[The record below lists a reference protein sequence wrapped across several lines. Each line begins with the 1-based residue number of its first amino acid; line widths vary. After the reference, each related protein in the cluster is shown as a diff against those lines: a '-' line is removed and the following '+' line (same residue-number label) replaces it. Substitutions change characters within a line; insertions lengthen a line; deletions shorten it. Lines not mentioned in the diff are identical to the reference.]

1 MKGFR
6 LLLLRQIGTQLR
18 TTEWRALLFATW
30 IAIALATLL
39 ALLGDRLER
48 GLLRESAAML
58 GADLVLSSQ
67 RPINLERL
75 EQARTAGLETTEVA
89 QFPSMIHVDDQMM
102 LVSVRAATPP
112 YPLRGQIRTQPEQPT
127 QMPPPGEVWVE
138 ARILSQLGLTTGD
151 IITLGY
157 SELRIGAEILSSPDR
172 GTGFRSFSP
181 QLVMHSD
188 DLEATGILAPGSR
201 AQFRLLIAGPAELLE
216 AFEIQLQDSL
226 SSDERLFSLR
236 SDQPMTGAA
245 LGSALSYLKLTALIA
260 LLLAA
265 LTIFLSL
272 RRFSLG
278 QHKRCA
284 LLLSLGMRAND
295 LIKLYLCQLLIAWL
309 ALSLLGT
316 LTGILLEQLIL
327 SWLNELLPEQ
337 LPQPTA
343 WRYLSGSAMGF
354 SLLIL
359 LGLPPVLQLSRVAVS
374 SLFRDEISGSDK
386 RAVSIQLVCFALL
399 AAALLTFLE
408 APLAALTLLLLILV
422 GGAVFGWLAQRSLR
436 LLARPLAH
444 KLLLGRLL
452 LMRLEQQKRWHR
464 LQAGV
469 VILLMTLLSL
479 VWISRTDLLTDW
491 QAQIPDDTPNY
502 FVVNIQPW
510 QTEPLETFLQQEGIN
525 SQLYPMIRGRL
536 STLNGEPIHERM
548 NPEQLEHNTLNRELN
563 LSWSNQPPS
572 HNRLVAGSW
581 WTTDTSEAEISVER
595 EMAEEL
601 GLIPGDRLGFDL
613 GGLTVE
619 ARITS
624 LREVEWASFQPNF
637 YVIFNQAALQEM
649 PATFITSFR
658 LTPEQD
664 ALATQLVR
672 EFPSL
677 TLIDIG
683 QLLQQIET
691 WIQRLGDSSAL
702 ILSLT
707 LFCGALLMLLTLRQ
721 ALDQRRYE
729 SALLQTLGA
738 SARQTQQLD
747 LLELMLLGLVC
758 GVLAVLTAEGT
769 LALLYLYL
777 LNLEPGLH
785 PRMWLLLPAA
795 STLFFTLSGALMRR
809 QLTLPQC
816 YRLLRTG

>member
-6 LLLLRQIGTQLR
+6 LLLLRQIGSQLR

-67 RPINLERL
+67 RPINPERIEL
-75 EQARTAGLETTEVA
+75 ARDAGLKTSEVA
-89 QFPSMIHVDDQMM
+89 QFPSMIHVGEQMM

-127 QMPPPGEVWVE
+127 PMPPPGEVWVE
-138 ARILSQLGLTTGD
+138 ARILSQLGLAQGD
-151 IITLGY
+151 SITLGY
-157 SELRIGAEILSSPDR
+157 SELRIGAEMLSSPDR

-188 DLEATGILAPGSR
+188 DLEATRILAPGSR
-201 AQFRLLIAGPAELLE
+201 AQFRLLMAGPGEILE
-216 AFEIQLQDSL
+216 QFETQLQSDL

-245 LGSALSYLKLTALIA
+245 LGGALSYLKLTALIA

-272 RRFSLG
+272 RRFSIG

-295 LIKLYLCQLLIAWL
+295 LIRLYLCQLLIAWFI
-309 ALSLLGT
+309 LSLLGT
-316 LTGILLEQLIL
+316 LTGVLLEQLIL
-327 SWLNELLPEQ
+327 SWLNELLPQQ

-354 SLLIL
+354 ALLIL

-374 SLFRDEISGSDK
+374 SLFRDEVSGSDK
-386 RAVSIQLVCFALL
+386 RAVSIQLVCFTLL

-408 APLAALTLLLLILV
+408 APLAASTLLLLILI
-422 GGAVFGWLAQRSLR
+422 GGAVFGWIAQRCLR

-479 VWISRTDLLTDW
+479 VWISRTDLLADW
-491 QAQIPDDTPNY
+491 QAQIPDNTPNY

-525 SQLYPMIRGRL
+525 SELYPMVRGRI
-536 STLNGEPIHERM
+536 STLNGEPIRAHM
-548 NPEQLEHNTLNRELN
+548 SPEQLEHNTLNRELN
-563 LSWSNQPPS
+563 LSWNNQPPA
-572 HNRLVAGSW
+572 HNRLVAGNW
-581 WTTDTSEAEISVER
+581 WTTDTSEAEISVES
-595 EMAEEL
+595 EMAEDL

-624 LREVEWASFQPNF
+624 LREVEWASFKPNF
-637 YVIFNQAALQEM
+637 YVIFNQAALQDM

-683 QLLQQIET
+683 QLLQQIAT
-691 WIQRLGDSSAL
+691 WMQRLGDSSAL

-758 GVLAVLTAEGT
+758 GVLAVWTAEGT

-777 LNLEPGLH
+777 LHLEPGLH
-785 PRMWLLLPAA
+785 PFMWMLLPAA

>member
-67 RPINLERL
+67 RPINLERI
-75 EQARTAGLETTEVA
+75 EQAHTAGLETTEVA
-89 QFPSMIHVDDQMM
+89 QFPSMIHVDEEMM

-112 YPLRGQIRTQPEQPT
+112 YPLRGQIRTQPAQAT

-138 ARILSQLGLTTGD
+138 ARILSQLGLALGD
-151 IITLGY
+151 SITLGY
-157 SELRIGAEILSSPDR
+157 SELRIGAEMLSSPDR

-188 DLEATGILAPGSR
+188 DLDATGILAPGSR
-201 AQFRLLIAGPAELLE
+201 AQFRLLMAGPDDAIEKIDLE
-216 AFEIQLQDSL
+216 WQGSL

-284 LLLSLGMRAND
+284 LLLSLGMSAND

-316 LTGILLEQLIL
+316 LTGVLLEQLIL

-386 RAVSIQLVCFALL
+386 RAISIQLVCFALL
-399 AAALLTFLE
+399 AAALLAFLE
-408 APLAALTLLLLILV
+408 APLAALTLLLLILI

-436 LLARPLAH
+436 LLTRPLAN

-479 VWISRTDLLTDW
+479 VWISRTDLLADW

-510 QTEPLETFLQQEGIN
+510 QTEPIQDFLQQKGIN
-525 SQLYPMIRGRL
+525 SQLYPMIRGRIA
-536 STLNGEPIHERM
+536 TLNGEPIHAQM
-548 NPEQLEHNTLNRELN
+548 SPEQLEHNTLNRELN
-563 LSWSNQPPS
+563 LSWSNQPPG
-572 HNRLVAGSW
+572 HNRLIAGNW
-581 WTTDTSEAEISVER
+581 WTTDTPDAEISVER

-637 YVIFNQAALQEM
+637 YVIFNQSALQEM

-683 QLLQQIET
+683 QLLQQIAT
-691 WIQRLGDSSAL
+691 WMQRLGDSSAL

-758 GVLAVLTAEGT
+758 GILAVLTAEVT

-777 LNLEPGLH
+777 LKLEPGLH
-785 PRMWLLLPAA
+785 PLMWILLPVA
-795 STLFFTLSGALMRR
+795 STGFFTLSGALMRR